1 MKKILYFLLI
11 ALFCGAFAS
20 CSKDDNGD
28 DNGGG
33 NNSSYEELIVGT
45 WKLVKEAYGGPVEEV
60 EDDYKIVF
68 KGNGTCY
75 WIEDGYRDDEAEW
88 EIDGNYI
95 YIYYGY
101 YEEEMKIKKL
111 TQKELV
117 ITDEDGYTAYYDRVN

>member
-11 ALFCGAFAS
+11 ALFCSAFAS

-45 WKLVKEAYGGPVEEV
+45 WKLVKEADGGPVEEV

-68 KGNGTCY
+68 KNNGTGY
-75 WIEDGYRDDEAEW
+75 SIQDGYRSDNFGW
-88 EIDGNYI
+88 EIDDNYL
-95 YIYYGY
+95 YLFDDD
-101 YEEEMKIKKL
+101 YEESAKIKKL

-117 ITDEDGYTAYYDRVN
+117 ITDEDGDTFYYDRVN